1 MVMKIWIWI
10 QDFFDINGDTVMF
23 FYTAAVIWK
32 TLHGG
37 LDNADS
43 AAYGVA
49 IGALGYS
56 KGAKNVKN

>member
-1 MVMKIWIWI
+1 MVMWQKV
-10 QDFFDINGDTVMF
+10 QAFFDVQGDAIMF
-23 FYTAAVIWK
+23 FYTVAVVWK

-37 LDNADS
+37 LDNADA
-43 AAYGVA
+43 AAYATA